1 MGTPLGPVSGNLPAP
16 LTTFIGRRAEMRE
29 VVARLQRGRLVTITG
44 VGGGGK
50 SRLGVEAAAA
60 STAHFPDG
68 AWLVELASVSD
79 PKRLEDAVNAVLRLG
94 QDVGHAGYEPLLSR
108 LRSRR
113 LLLLL
118 DNCEHLVEAVAHLV
132 DLILATSPG
141 VRILA
146 TSRERLGI
154 TGESV
159 WRVPGLRFPDVVVDD
174 LSALAGFDAVRL
186 FVERAQ
192 DVEPEFALTTVN
204 AGVVCAVCRLLDGLP
219 LAIELA
225 AARVGGRGVEV
236 VLDEMV
242 DPYRFLTVGSRT
254 ALPRHRTLTAVVE
267 WSYRLLDDGQ
277 QRVFDRLSV
286 FTGGFSVELAV
297 AVCSEDLSADAV
309 VEALVALVDKSLV
322 VVESLAGGSPRY
334 RLLETLRAFGA
345 ERLSGRGEDD
355 TCRSRH
361 ALVMLSLAEG
371 AWQSLRGSRQREWLE
386 RLEVE
391 HGNLRAALGYL
402 LERGDGAAAQAL
414 AGALT
419 PFWDLHGH
427 YGEGREWLSQ
437 SLDFV
442 TPTTSQRVRAMNGV
456 AELTLIQGDFGLAV
470 RLFEEAA
477 VHAEECGDE
486 KGAAYSLQFLGL
498 AAIYVEDHPKAEHL
512 LAQAATASVQSGDEW
527 LMGWT
532 GIFQCALELQR
543 DNVTRAEQIGIDAR
557 RHLESVG
564 EPEGLAWT
572 AIGLGAADWCSGD
585 LRSAQR
591 WISEG
596 LRGFWELGGSWGIS
610 MALSMSAQWA
620 CSMERTDTGVALLA
634 ASESLRQSVDV
645 ALLPFMA
652 RWQELTVE
660 RTRLS
665 AGHARFEEIWTE
677 AAAWSVDESVRC
689 ALEMFDVASVTA
701 LPPNRPT
708 ATPGRVAAAP
718 QEPTLR
724 KGVFRR
730 AGDYW
735 TVALDG
741 PAFQMSHTV
750 GMAHLA
756 RLLAAPGAEI
766 PALALAAGRGTEHL
780 SDGGS
785 SMSVLDA
792 AAKKDYR
799 RKLHGLAAELD
810 EAERWADFGRA
821 EQLRVEID
829 TLTNELVA
837 ATGLGGRARTV
848 STEAERAR
856 VNVTKAIRSAI
867 RRIAQHDADLGH
879 HMEVSVRTGTFCSYV
894 PDPATKIH
902 WQS

>member
-386 RLEVE
+386 RL
-391 HGNLRAALGYL
+391 
-402 LERGDGAAAQAL
+402 
-414 AGALT
+414 
-419 PFWDLHGH
+419 
-427 YGEGREWLSQ
+427 
-437 SLDFV
+437 
-442 TPTTSQRVRAMNGV
+442 
-456 AELTLIQGDFGLAV
+456 
-470 RLFEEAA
+470 
-477 VHAEECGDE
+477 
-486 KGAAYSLQFLGL
+486 
-498 AAIYVEDHPKAEHL
+498 
-512 LAQAATASVQSGDEW
+512 
-527 LMGWT
+527 
-532 GIFQCALELQR
+532 
-543 DNVTRAEQIGIDAR
+543 
-557 RHLESVG
+557 
-564 EPEGLAWT
+564 
-572 AIGLGAADWCSGD
+572 
-585 LRSAQR
+585 
-591 WISEG
+591 
-596 LRGFWELGGSWGIS
+596 
-610 MALSMSAQWA
+610 
-620 CSMERTDTGVALLA
+620 
-634 ASESLRQSVDV
+634 
-645 ALLPFMA
+645 
-652 RWQELTVE
+652 
-660 RTRLS
+660 
-665 AGHARFEEIWTE
+665 
-677 AAAWSVDESVRC
+677 
-689 ALEMFDVASVTA
+689 
-701 LPPNRPT
+701 
-708 ATPGRVAAAP
+708 
-718 QEPTLR
+718 
-724 KGVFRR
+724 
-730 AGDYW
+730 
-735 TVALDG
+735 
-741 PAFQMSHTV
+741 
-750 GMAHLA
+750 GM
-756 RLLAAPGAEI
+756 R
-766 PALALAAGRGTEHL
+766 
-780 SDGGS
+780 
-785 SMSVLDA
+785 
-792 AAKKDYR
+792 
-799 RKLHGLAAELD
+799 
-810 EAERWADFGRA
+810 
-821 EQLRVEID
+821 
-829 TLTNELVA
+829 
-837 ATGLGGRARTV
+837 
-848 STEAERAR
+848 
-856 VNVTKAIRSAI
+856 
-867 RRIAQHDADLGH
+867 
-879 HMEVSVRTGTFCSYV
+879 
-894 PDPATKIH
+894 
-902 WQS
+902 